1 MLEIRSRLGEEFTRR
16 LTRWR
21 NAAVA
26 IVQAALAAGLSWLV
40 AVHLVDHRA
49 PFFAPVAAVVCLG
62 ITLGERLRRVIEL
75 IVGVGLGVG
84 VGDLLIPA
92 IGTGPWQI
100 ALVVALAIS
109 VAVLLDGG
117 AVITV
122 QSAVS
127 AILMVTLYLPGD
139 TSGLNRL
146 VDGLS
151 ATGLLVV
158 GVFPRSACPGACGGN
173 RNSRRV
179 VVRPERR
186 APRPNSA
193 SPKRRLGYHLNPAIS
208 R

>member
-62 ITLGERLRRVIEL
+62 ITLGQRLRRVIEL
-75 IVGVGLGVG
+75 IVGVGLGGG
-84 VGDLLIPA
+84 VGDLLISA

-100 ALVVALAIS
+100 GLVVALAMS

-117 AVITV
+117 TVIAV

-127 AILMVTLYLPGD
+127 AILMATLYLPSD
-139 TSGLNRL
+139 TDGLGRL
-146 VDGLS
+146 VDGLIGGAS
-151 ATGLLVV
+151 GLLVV
-158 GVFPRSACPGACGGN
+158 GVFPRGTCPGA
-173 RNSRRV
+173 V
-179 VVRPERR
+179 VVTETET
-186 APRPNSA
+186 
-193 SPKRRLGYHLNPAIS
+193 
-208 R
+208 